1 MALFMSNAMPSY
13 ANSVYISDMFLAANS
28 THIFL
33 LRTIRDDLGVDTA
46 SAIDAILVGRSLA
59 LDEPDSVWPIR
70 RTINYPPDLPRQDVN
85 VTIRKRV
92 NPFDILI
99 KQGAWPGLN
108 NWAEVSTTMEIKN
121 TTLEFTSRM
130 LKSPLKVTIK
140 DAIDQLR
147 NSNTAVRKILPL
159 YTNGKSAEADAYT
172 LNEKTFAKECRL
184 ISSMILRSQ
193 NGNNGPI
200 LAEFYCLEKTG
211 AYRNARLML
220 LVSHSD

>member
-1 MALFMSNAMPSY
+1 
-13 ANSVYISDMFLAANS
+13 MFIAANS
-28 THIFL
+28 THVFL

-46 SAIDAILVGRSLA
+46 SAIDAILVRRSLA
-59 LDEPDSVWPIR
+59 LDEPDTVWPIR

-92 NPFDILI
+92 NLFDILI
-99 KQGAWPGLN
+99 KHEAWPGLI
-108 NWAEVSTTMEIKN
+108 NWAEISSTMEIKD
-121 TTLEFTSRM
+121 TTLEFRSRM
-130 LKSPLKVTIK
+130 LNAPLKLTIK

-147 NSNTAVRKILPL
+147 NSNTAVRKTLPL
-159 YTNGKSAEADAYT
+159 YSNGKSAESDAYT
-172 LNEKTFAKECRL
+172 LNEDTFTKECRL

-193 NGNNGPI
+193 SGNNGPI

-220 LVSHSD
+220 LVPHSD